1 MTPRGVIAAL
11 LGLTFV
17 TGVIDAASVLDLGH
31 VFVANMTGNV
41 VFGGF
46 ALAHLGNVWLSA
58 AITAFAAFLL
68 GAVLGG
74 RLARKQ
80 TAPSARGFTIE
91 VGLLA
96 VASASAFTPV
106 SEARTYALVSCLA
119 LAMGLRNALIRALAV
134 PDMTT
139 TVLTLTLTG
148 LAADSSLAGGDNP
161 RWGRRVGSVAAMLS
175 GAFIGALLLSHAAHF
190 TIAFAASVE
199 LVAVLALLQSTR
211 QHSQEV
217 HR

>member
-1 MTPRGVIAAL
+1 LSLTPRAVLVAL
-11 LGLTFV
+11 FGLTFV

-41 VFGGF
+41 VFSGF
-46 ALAHLGNVWLSA
+46 ALARLGDVWLSA
-58 AITAFAAFLL
+58 ALTALVAFLL

-74 RLARKQ
+74 RLGRKQ
-80 TAPSARGFTIE
+80 ASPSAHGFALE
-91 VGLLA
+91 LGLLVA
-96 VASASAFTPV
+96 ASAIAFAPATV
-106 SEARTYALVSCLA
+106 ARTYALVTCLA
-119 LAMGLRNALIRALAV
+119 LAMGLRNALVRALAI

-175 GAFIGALLLSHAAHF
+175 GAFTGALLLSHAPRF
-190 TIAFAASVE
+190 TIAFAASLE
-199 LVAVLALLQSTR
+199 LLAVLLLLRSTR
-211 QHSQEV
+211 EHG
-217 HR
+217 